1 MIMKDLITVLF
12 GHPHGLLF
20 CISLSGKGTFYD
32 EILFKL
38 AISLL
43 SSSNTWYLRE
53 GERNKMRVFV
63 KSWGQRPPSTYGR
76 RSQLLGLRLH
86 EVEGGIHND
95 VEKTLLNFQSSL

>member
-1 MIMKDLITVLF
+1 MILKSHDQEDLISVLF
-12 GHPHGLLF
+12 GHRHSLF
-20 CISLSGKGTFYD
+20 PISSNGKGNFYD

-63 KSWGQRPPSTYGR
+63 KSWGQRPPNSYGR
-76 RSQLLGLRLH
+76 RSRLLGRRLH
-86 EVEGGIHND
+86 EVEYGIHND
-95 VEKTLLNFQSSL
+95 VKKTFLN